1 MRITCLTDIHAN
13 LPALDAVLAAVGTA
27 DAVWVLGDVVGYGPD
42 PDAVVERLREIGAVV
57 VRGNHDAAAIGAIPV
72 TDFNADARAAAEWT
86 ARTIGAETRAWL
98 AALPETRV
106 EGDFTLAHGSPRDP
120 TWEYVHGRW
129 VAEENLAHFS
139 TPYAIVGHTHVPC
152 VFRRDSAEMVEILPG
167 DGARLTLDARRCIIN
182 PGGVG
187 QPRDG
192 DPRACAMTLETETR
206 TLTWQRI
213 AYPIAETQ
221 ERMRAAGL
229 PSRLVA
235 RLAYGQ

>member
-13 LPALDAVLAAVGTA
+13 LPALDAVLTELGPA

-106 EGDFTLAHGSPRDP
+106 EGEFTLAHGSPRDP
-120 TWEYVHGRW
+120 TWEYVYSVP
-129 VAEENLAHFS
+129 VAVANLAHFT
-139 TPYAIVGHTHVPC
+139 TPYAIVGHTHVPA
-152 VFRRDSAEMVEILPG
+152 VFRADSTQMVEILTRH
-167 DGARLTLDARRCIIN
+167 GARMTLDARRCIIN

-192 DPRACAMTLETETR
+192 DRRACAMTLDTETR
-206 TLTWQRI
+206 TLTWHRI
-213 AYPIAETQ
+213 AYPIEETQ

-229 PSRLVA
+229 PPRLVA